1 MARTQ
6 QQRRADTI
14 ARLLDAS
21 IDTIIEVGYAR
32 ASAKVI
38 TQRAQVSD
46 GALFRHFPTM
56 GDFMAATAQE
66 AGRRLLDMAAS
77 WVAEIPSD
85 KPTLEEALTI
95 VRDVTASP
103 TNTVIYEL
111 TVAARTD
118 EKLRDT
124 LQDVMAVYIANIY
137 ETVRA
142 VVPDE
147 LGAAGGENLVA
158 MFALVLSSFNGTAM
172 FQHVLNQPEIEDG
185 QIPLLI
191 SLLGAPVTA
200 M

>member
-6 QQRRADTI
+6 QQRREDTI

-21 IDTIIEVGYAR
+21 IATIIEVGYAR

-66 AGRRLLDMAAS
+66 AGRRLFELAAS
-77 WVAEIPSD
+77 GSPRYRATNRRS
-85 KPTLEEALTI
+85 KTALTI

-111 TVAARTD
+111 MVAARTD

-142 VVPDE
+142 V
-147 LGAAGGENLVA
+147 ASRRTRGGRR
-158 MFALVLSSFNGTAM
+158 
-172 FQHVLNQPEIEDG
+172 
-185 QIPLLI
+185 
-191 SLLGAPVTA
+191 
-200 M
+200 

>member
-6 QQRRADTI
+6 QQRREDTI

-77 WVAEIPSD
+77 RVAEIPSD

-172 FQHVLNQPEIEDG
+172 FQHVLNQPEIDGG

-191 SLLGAPVTA
+191 SLLAAPVTV